1 MKRKVVVL
9 CGGISP
15 ERDVSIV
22 SGQNVFEALK
32 DEFNA
37 TLIRLD
43 ENRLPENIDKD
54 AVVYPAMHG
63 DYGENGELQSQLE
76 EAGISYAGCEP
87 LSSKVCMIKP
97 ATKALLKF
105 ANLPVARSL
114 EFCGNNKPSG
124 KSLLE
129 LFPKGAIIKPADK
142 GSSVGLSVAKTEAE
156 ANAALDAI
164 EDGEWM
170 AEEFIKGREFSIG
183 VIYGKAAGVV
193 EIIPEGGVYDF
204 KRKYTAGSTKY
215 EFPAKISNDAE
226 TAMRRAA
233 EIAFS
238 ACACRDFARVD
249 FIMTDETKVDFV
261 ILEINTLPGMTPTSL
276 LPKSVS
282 CVGYNFKS
290 LCAKLLE
297 GAIDR
302 LQK

>member
-1 MKRKVVVL
+1 MKHKVVVL

-15 ERDVSIV
+15 EREVSIV

-32 DEFNA
+32 DDFDT

-43 ENRLPENIDKD
+43 ENKLPKNIAQD
-54 AVVYPAMHG
+54 AIVYPAMHG
-63 DYGENGELQSQLE
+63 DYGENGELQAELE
-76 EAGISYAGCEP
+76 NANISYAGCGS
-87 LSSKVCMIKP
+87 LSSRVCMLKP

-114 EFCGNNKPSG
+114 EFSVKSKPSG

-129 LFPKGAIIKPADK
+129 LFPEGAIIKPADK
-142 GSSVGLSVAKTEAE
+142 GSSVGLSVVKTESE
-156 ANAALDAI
+156 ASIALDSI
-164 EDGEWM
+164 VEGEWM

-183 VIYGKAAGVV
+183 VIYAKAAGVV

-215 EFPAKISNDAE
+215 EFPAKISKE
-226 TAMRRAA
+226 SESAMCRAA
-233 EIAFS
+233 ELAFS
-238 ACACRDFARVD
+238 ACDCRDFARVD
-249 FIMTDETKVDFV
+249 FIMKNDGEFV

-276 LPKSVS
+276 LPKSAS